1 MDVVTQGQLYQRML
15 IEGFDAEALLGVV
28 KDTRFEQRLLTGGQF
43 QACVQRIDFGEFSLD
58 CGQYSLPVFASGSFG
73 QKVVALA
80 VALEC
85 AEPMWANGRQ
95 VACGRLMVFAEN
107 QELDVRP
114 APGRWC
120 WCVLLIPRERL
131 QAEAWYRHG
140 RELALPMRGWHMLE
154 HAPGPSAY
162 LAEHIE
168 SALFQA
174 AGTDGAFLGERA
186 ATIGQTLLGAY
197 VDVLMAGLPHR
208 YRRTSTPTMP
218 LRHSMLIRRAE
229 AYLYEHAG
237 SDFSVATLSAAV
249 GVGER
254 QMERIFRNA
263 YGMGPCRWHHVARL
277 NEARRLLRAAPTTA
291 HVTDIAGRL
300 GFGHLGRFSGE
311 YRQLFGESPRET
323 LASRVRQ
330 PEYANRKGG

>member
-28 KDTRFEQRLLTGGQF
+28 KDTRFEQRLLAGGQF
-43 QACVQRIDFGEFSLD
+43 RACMQRIQFGGFSLD

-73 QKVVALA
+73 EQVLGLAL
-80 VALEC
+80 ALEC

-95 VACGRLMVFAEN
+95 VPCGRLMVFAEN

-120 WCVLLIPRERL
+120 WCVMLVPRERV
-131 QAEAWYRHG
+131 QAEAWFRHG
-140 RELALPMRGWHMLE
+140 RELTLPKRGWQLLERAHEQSEHLGNHIWQTLAEAATWTSDTPAIHAASVGQSLLGSFVDALAASLPMRHRR
-154 HAPGPSAY
+154 ASA
-162 LAEHIE
+162 
-168 SALFQA
+168 
-174 AGTDGAFLGERA
+174 
-186 ATIGQTLLGAY
+186 
-197 VDVLMAGLPHR
+197 
-208 YRRTSTPTMP
+208 PTMP

-229 AYLYEHAG
+229 AFLGEHHG
-237 SDFSVATLSAAV
+237 SDFSVAALSAAV

-277 NEARRLLRAAPTTA
+277 NEARRLLRSAPQSA
-291 HVTDIAGRL
+291 HVTEIAGRL

-311 YRQLFGESPRET
+311 YRQLFGESPRDT
-323 LASRVRQ
+323 LAGRARHNPRSIDTRS
-330 PEYANRKGG
+330 